1 MVPSLQNLHSII
13 NGKADA
19 KDSERSFTFIEFIKE
34 FGYDNTTSSFL
45 NDYKDY
51 LSLWAQK
58 KSASSQMTDVE
69 FVRESLIDTLKSIV
83 LTYSSYEEQDFISNI
98 DWNNEMHRRAIVPF
112 FADKIKKICDFYKT
126 KREDAPLII
135 SKNKFKGS
143 KQSLEQIIYDKIV
156 DFYFDNKDLR
166 PQISELQD
174 NLTIS
179 IEQYIDVYS
188 EYFDIPRHR
197 KCNDKSRA
205 ELINANIN
213 NVNYEDYINV
223 SKVITDLLFNG
234 EVYLEEIPLIA
245 QVALDL
251 SQNCA
256 GDVSTLRDKL
266 LANATVNLVSL
277 NEQIA
282 LRRRLYEKY
291 LGCDLYYIFCDD
303 KDTIYMDVLTRADN
317 PSGNLLNCG
326 TADTAMVES
335 DNIKLLS
342 NIGLFFKPD
351 KTGILKVNADN
362 FAWEVDR
369 DKLTDGTFYV
379 FPDPNKY
386 GDIGNNKS
394 SDYPL
399 IFEYKLDSII
409 RNISSGFAKDDPM
422 VYLGGT
428 TWNTYY
434 SAQDRDYILNDN
446 KDFSYSFTSLANCGI
461 ITDYQQDIYGNEYG
475 LFKGYREE
483 EDTIFV
489 PSKFPLPEL
498 QPHPGNISSS
508 LGVLPSNDVNFNG
521 GYFED
526 PRIDDY
532 VFPVDEAVRLADD
545 YVWTGISING
555 GEFTTQDGISVNFG
569 NFKDKMMVRFVDH
582 FGDVGDGGT
591 ISETHRSIVFDTF
604 SSKLAELTG
613 KTVIKEDKT
622 YEDFKKEYGKLF
634 IKRTS
639 NLPHQFNE
647 VDKVIGYAVKGN
659 VLIVESEG
667 NISFFKNDGYSLNE
681 IENIV
686 IEEDETY
693 SILYNESKESF
704 LIAVMK
710 QHGTEGSYHSASLAI
725 HVFDLN
731 QMRLK
736 REVVLTPS
744 DHENFEYLAFH
755 AKIQNLVFMYNNELD
770 TYILAYLCTSNGFP
784 HLYEHTFRLSSSE
797 QFFKT
802 LKSCVY
808 CNTETDD

>member
-13 NGKADA
+13 NGKTDA
-19 KDSERSFTFIEFIKE
+19 KDSDRSFTFIEFIKE

-45 NDYKDY
+45 NDYKEY
-51 LSLWAQK
+51 LSLWSHK
-58 KSASSQMTDVE
+58 KSASSQMTDAE

-166 PQISELQD
+166 PQISELQQ

-179 IEQYIDVYS
+179 IEQYVDVYS

-197 KCNDKSRA
+197 KCNDKTRA

-223 SKVITDLLFNG
+223 SKAITDILFNG

-277 NEQIA
+277 NDQIA

-303 KDTIYMDVLTRADN
+303 KDNIYMDVLTRADN

-335 DNIKLLS
+335 ENLKLVS

-362 FAWEVDR
+362 FAWEIDR

-409 RNISSGFAKDDPM
+409 RNLSSGFAKDDPM
-422 VYLGGT
+422 IYLGGT

-434 SAQDRDYILNDN
+434 SAQDRDYIVNDN
-446 KDFSYSFTSLANCGI
+446 KDFNYSFTSLANSGI
-461 ITDYQQDIYGNEYG
+461 ITDYQQDIFGNEYG

-483 EDTIFV
+483 GDKIIV

-508 LGVLPSNDVNFNG
+508 LNILPSNDVNFNG

-526 PRIDDY
+526 PRIDDN
-532 VFPVDEAVRLADD
+532 VFPTDEATRLADD

-555 GEFTTQDGISVNFG
+555 GEFTMSNGTEIDFG
-569 NFKDKMMVRFVDH
+569 RFSDRMMVRYIDH
-582 FGDVGDGGT
+582 FGDIGDGGT
-591 ISETHRSIVFDTF
+591 ISDTHRTIVFDTF

-613 KTVIKEDKT
+613 KTVVKENKT
-622 YEDFKKEYGKLF
+622 FEQFKNDYGKLF
-634 IKRTS
+634 WKK
-639 NLPHQFNE
+639 PGEFPQQFDK
-647 VDKVIGYAVKGN
+647 VDKVKGYVVKSN
-659 VLIVESEG
+659 LLVVESED
-667 NISFFKNDGYSLNE
+667 NIWFFRNDGNNLTE
-681 IENIV
+681 IENIEV
-686 IEEDETY
+686 DENETY
-693 SILYNESKESF
+693 SILYNEANETF

-710 QHGTEGSYHSASLAI
+710 QFGTGDTYHSASLAI
-725 HVFDLN
+725 HTFDINRL
-731 QMRLK
+731 RLK
-736 REVVLTPS
+736 REVVVTDPE
-744 DHENFEYLAFH
+744 DENFEYLASYP
-755 AKIQNLVFMYNNELD
+755 KINNLVFMYNNELD
-770 TYILAYLCTSNGFP
+770 MYILSYLCTANSFP
-784 HLYEHTFRLSSSE
+784 HLYEHTFRLSDSE
-797 QFFKT
+797 RFFQT

-808 CNTETDD
+808 CNTNTN